1 MKKVFLFSISLLL
14 FIDGCKHDAPVDTK
28 IKIEN
33 KLDKKVICILGYN
46 YPDLK
51 LEFTSKQ
58 ALLADTLLFQID
70 TNQIKELDT
79 LGLCKKDTW
88 NKYVKQSLLMLFVF
102 DKKKLVHAKTL
113 EDALLERYYFSYTQL
128 LKDKGVIVVN

>member
-1 MKKVFLFSISLLL
+1 MKKIFLFSASLFL
-14 FIDGCKHDAPVDTK
+14 FIGGCKNNAHVDTK
-28 IKIEN
+28 IKVRN

-51 LEFTSKQ
+51 LDFTSKE
-58 ALLADTLLFQID
+58 ALLSDTILFQID

-128 LKDKGVIVVN
+128 LKDKGVIVVY